1 MWSKLDEKQPI
12 VFLRNLLKGAKA
24 RATTHTGVQVV
35 HCTNVYTKEKWGWN
49 LAHGLLPN
57 YISWNRATKRMGN
70 LFYSILFLFGGATPS
85 ACRSFQERDHTHTT
99 GATQATGVT
108 MPDPQPVVPQEN
120 SKSFLNSHKVT
131 VCPQTHTAPLKR
143 RYLFL
148 PNKGTL
154 WTSRGLDWNP
164 LVLT

>member
-120 SKSFLNSHKVT
+120 SYFAHFKNYLPFLSLSCKSQNVFLGCYFLK
-131 VCPQTHTAPLKR
+131 QT
-143 RYLFL
+143 F
-148 PNKGTL
+148 
-154 WTSRGLDWNP
+154 S
-164 LVLT
+164 